1 MATSEL
7 RTGQKL
13 KNSLF
18 FSLFAGNL
26 GVETGSTWTASAT
39 TQSRI
44 LRDFPKPR
52 KLRRIG
58 GVARQRSVSEIG
70 YPKFGGDFGAFVSG
84 REIPFPGNRDSRE

>member
-18 FSLFAGNL
+18 FSLLPGNL

-39 TQSRI
+39 I
-44 LRDFPKPR
+44 KPGTIEAHHL
-52 KLRRIG
+52 KPIAGLEE
-58 GVARQRSVSEIG
+58 GVAVTYDVGLTLLCSAPIVTG
-70 YPKFGGDFGAFVSG
+70 
-84 REIPFPGNRDSRE
+84 